1 MNSYHFMNFPASPR
15 SWPVRPPSWASA
27 SRGCH
32 LGGFYHGIGGFSQG
46 FSHDFPRCVQDLW
59 RKSSEIWSDF
69 GSDAGFCWTVR
80 NCRFGSFGS
89 CWDGFWHSLEHSFHD
104 CFFRPRTRLFW
115 AWSRRCLN
123 LFNLFNHDFLLKDVE
138 PPLMLQLQHIQTK
151 LYCCWY
157 QHFFL
162 ASSFHEHLGS
172 ICQCLQTHPHS
183 NWTQL
188 VIFPTEYDHQHSSKS
203 QLLMDNLQFSCLGS
217 ISVFHEYSAIKYS
230 LYPH

>member
-32 LGGFYHGIGGFSQG
+32 LGGIFPWDLRLFPRIFPCFSQIC
-46 FSHDFPRCVQDLW
+46 PRFMKEIIRNLIRFRIGCWILLNC
-59 RKSSEIWSDF
+59 SELF
-69 GSDAGFCWTVR
+69 GTVVLDHLDR
-80 NCRFGSFGS
+80 GTVFDVFIGALIP
-89 CWDGFWHSLEHSFHD
+89 WL
-104 CFFRPRTRLFW
+104 FFRPWTRLFW

-123 LFNLFNHDFLLKDVE
+123 LFNLFNHCFLLKDVE

-172 ICQCLQTHPHS
+172 ICQ
-183 NWTQL
+183 QL
-188 VIFPTEYDHQHSSKS
+188 W
-203 QLLMDNLQFSCLGS
+203 
-217 ISVFHEYSAIKYS
+217 
-230 LYPH
+230 

>member
-115 AWSRRCLN
+115 AWSRRCL
-123 LFNLFNHDFLLKDVE
+123 V
-138 PPLMLQLQHIQTK
+138 
-151 LYCCWY
+151 
-157 QHFFL
+157 
-162 ASSFHEHLGS
+162 
-172 ICQCLQTHPHS
+172 
-183 NWTQL
+183 QL
-188 VIFPTEYDHQHSSKS
+188 VQPWFSVERCWTPFDVATSTYPNKIV
-203 QLLMDNLQFSCLGS
+203 LLLISAFFSGIKLSRTFGKHL
-217 ISVFHEYSAIKYS
+217 SVFTNTSAFKLDTVGYIS
-230 LYPH
+230 NRIWPSTFQQVPTFNG